1 MFNKDK
7 LRNKMGPRFLADSM
21 SDFVFF
27 FQFGSSH

>member
-1 MFNKDK
+1 
-7 LRNKMGPRFLADSM
+7 MGPRFLADSM